1 MKNEGRLVCGAKIFG
16 ISHLN
21 DVIAQF
27 DEAAFTCQKT
37 GMAHEVQMDENTP
50 IFVMLTDRNLLKR
63 TCEVACGW
71 YAQYTALSDLPV
83 QARQ

>member
-1 MKNEGRLVCGAKIFG
+1 MKMKADSSAVQKYLG

-27 DEAAFTCQKT
+27 DETAFTCQKT
-37 GMAHEVQMDENTP
+37 GMAHELQMDEKYADFCDVNGQKF
-50 IFVMLTDRNLLKR
+50 IKR
-63 TCEVACGW
+63 ACEVLRVVCTI
-71 YAQYTALSDLPV
+71 YCLSDLPV

>member
-1 MKNEGRLVCGAKIFG
+1 MKADSSAVQKYFG

-27 DEAAFTCQKT
+27 DETAFTCQKT
-37 GMAHEVQMDENTP
+37 GMAHELQMDEKYAD
-50 IFVMLTDRNLLKR
+50 FVMLTDRNLLKEHVR
-63 TCEVACGW
+63 WLRVVCTIYC
-71 YAQYTALSDLPV
+71 LSDLPV